1 MTSLL
6 SYVLRFALV
15 FPAIILHEVSHG
27 YVAYLLGDETAKRA
41 GRLSLNP
48 IKHVD
53 PVGTIIL
60 PATML
65 ILSGGRY
72 FFGWA
77 KPVPINPWAFKN
89 QREGMLLTGVAGP
102 VTNIVLAALSGLL
115 FASVRR
121 ARGCSVLPRS
131 AVSSLRFCVYF
142 CQANLVLA
150 FFNLVPI
157 PPLDGSRVVQYFLP
171 DRLRDAYH
179 SIERYGFMLLIGIT
193 WLVPGAFSGYLNL
206 TVEPLLP
213 PLHRVVTLR
222 RDAALACAIMNPTV
236 SHPKRGH
243 VRIHGQ
249 EAHSHRIPAH
259 GQAPHRAL
267 VRQPAE
273 HAHHAARVRRLLLH
287 RRLPR
292 AHE

>member
-1 MTSLL
+1 MTDLL
-6 SYVLRFALV
+6 SYALRFALV

-60 PATML
+60 PAAML

-77 KPVPINPWAFKN
+77 KPVPINPWNFKN
-89 QREGMLLTGVAGP
+89 QREGMLLTGAAGP
-102 VTNIVLAALSGLL
+102 VTNIALAALSGLL
-115 FASVRR
+115 SRLFVGTGILSAAMFSGIV
-121 ARGCSVLPRS
+121 GTVLI
-131 AVSSLRFCVYF
+131 YF

-171 DRLRDAYH
+171 DRLRDVYH
-179 SIERYGFMLLIGIT
+179 SFERYGFMLLIGFT
-193 WLVPGAFSGYLNL
+193 WVVPGAFSWYLSV
-206 TVEPLLP
+206 TVQPLFHLFTG
-213 PLHRVVTLR
+213 L
-222 RDAALACAIMNPTV
+222 
-236 SHPKRGH
+236 
-243 VRIHGQ
+243 
-249 EAHSHRIPAH
+249 
-259 GQAPHRAL
+259 
-267 VRQPAE
+267 
-273 HAHHAARVRRLLLH
+273 
-287 RRLPR
+287 
-292 AHE
+292 

>member
-27 YVAYLLGDETAKRA
+27 YVAYLLGDDTAKRA

-89 QREGMLLTGVAGP
+89 QREGMLLTGAAGP

-115 FASVRR
+115 SRLFVGS
-121 ARGCSVLPRS
+121 GPLS
-131 AVSSLRFCVYF
+131 AVAVSGIIATVLVYF

-206 TVEPLLP
+206 TVEPLF
-213 PLHRVVTLR
+213 
-222 RDAALACAIMNPTV
+222 
-236 SHPKRGH
+236 
-243 VRIHGQ
+243 
-249 EAHSHRIPAH
+249 
-259 GQAPHRAL
+259 
-267 VRQPAE
+267 
-273 HAHHAARVRRLLLH
+273 RLFTGL
-287 RRLPR
+287 
-292 AHE
+292 

>member
-1 MTSLL
+1 VTSLL

-15 FPAIILHEVSHG
+15 FPAIILHEVAHG

-53 PVGTIIL
+53 LVGTIIL

-65 ILSGGRY
+65 ILSGGTY

-89 QREGMLLTGVAGP
+89 QREGMLLTGAAGP
-102 VTNIVLAALSGLL
+102 VTNIVLAALSGQLSRL
-115 FASVRR
+115 FVGSGPLSALSVSGIV
-121 ARGCSVLPRS
+121 ATVL
-131 AVSSLRFCVYF
+131 VYF

-179 SIERYGFMLLIGIT
+179 SVERYGFMLLIGLT

-206 TVEPLLP
+206 TVEPLL
-213 PLHRVVTLR
+213 
-222 RDAALACAIMNPTV
+222 
-236 SHPKRGH
+236 
-243 VRIHGQ
+243 
-249 EAHSHRIPAH
+249 
-259 GQAPHRAL
+259 
-267 VRQPAE
+267 
-273 HAHHAARVRRLLLH
+273 RLFTGL
-287 RRLPR
+287 
-292 AHE
+292 